1 MAGQKKLIILG
12 DSYSTFAGFLPEGN
26 FIYYPNKEF
35 DVERM
40 EDTWWGQLMERK
52 NLRLLVNESSSGTTV
67 SAQGRPQHTE
77 KDPFISRMKRSLSR
91 EGVQGERADLILICG
106 GTNDSWIDNEIGE
119 LQYENWNGEELK
131 KVLPAFCYLLD
142 YVKAENPE
150 AEIVGIVNCDLKEGI
165 MEGMM
170 AACRHYGVTGVQL
183 KDIHK
188 KNGHPDKLGM
198 TQICD
203 QVEAVLKA

>member
-26 FIYYPNKEF
+26 FVYYPNKEF

-67 SAQGRPQHTE
+67 SAHGRPQHTE

-91 EGVQGERADLILICG
+91 EGVNGEKADLILICG
-106 GTNDSWIDNEIGE
+106 GTNDSWIDNEIGQ
-119 LQYENWNGEELK
+119 LQYDNWSKEDLNR
-131 KVLPAFCYLLD
+131 VMPAFCYLLD
-142 YVKAENPE
+142 YVKTENPE
-150 AEIVGIVNCDLKEGI
+150 AEIVGIVNCDLKPEI
-165 MEGMM
+165 MEGMI
-170 AACRHYGVTGVQL
+170 AACSHYGVTGVQL
-183 KDIHK
+183 KHIHK

-203 QVEAVLKA
+203 QVEAVLR

>member
-1 MAGQKKLIILG
+1 MSRQKNLIILG
-12 DSYSTFAGFLPEGN
+12 DSYSTFAGFLPEDN

-40 EDTWWGQLMERK
+40 VDTWWGQLMERK
-52 NLRLLVNESSSGTTV
+52 NLHLLVNESSSGTTI
-67 SAQGRPQHTE
+67 SAHGRPHHTE

-91 EGVQGERADLILICG
+91 EGVNGEKADLILICG
-106 GTNDSWIDNEIGE
+106 GTNDSWIDNEIGQ
-119 LQYENWNGEELK
+119 LQFADWTKDDLLA
-131 KVLPAFCYLLD
+131 VLPAFCYLLD
-142 YVKAENPE
+142 YVKTENPD
-150 AEIVGIVNCDLKEGI
+150 AEIVGIINCDLKPEI

-170 AACRHYGVTGVQL
+170 AACAHYGVTGVQL
-183 KDIHK
+183 ANIHK

-203 QVEAVLKA
+203 QVEAVLR